1 MRKYKILD
9 KRFVAFG
16 LTTLLTSLPFSA
28 LASAGWYPTHPGDV
42 IETEV
47 CLPKGVSS
55 PIYLQLMP
63 DKGSAKTVAKIFFKG
78 LKADAYCKDSIK
90 HGPATAGPYHL
101 KYKWKV
107 NVSGENGLQFFDPKT
122 KKAYYGWPD
131 GIAST
136 R

>member
-1 MRKYKILD
+1 MKKLVIALV
-9 KRFVAFG
+9 FLLPANGAF
-16 LTTLLTSLPFSA
+16 
-28 LASAGWYPTHPGDV
+28 ASAGWYPTHIGDV
-42 IETEV
+42 IQTEV
-47 CLPKGVSS
+47 CLPKNVSS

-63 DKGSAKTVAKIFFKG
+63 FEGNHKTVAKIYFKN

-90 HGPATAGPYHL
+90 HDPATPGPYHL

-107 NVSGENGLQFFDPKT
+107 NATGESGLQFFDPKT

-136 R
+136 K